1 MTGKYDAIK
10 AALKEPAMNAKM
22 FACRFGLEV
31 KKHRVLTNGRASR
44 YPYPVNL
51 RSRRHNLYLNSGFTD
66 DMLDFE
72 TEPVVGSKRAVR
84 HLKALEQIMIA
95 QLHEDERLWPLSMAP
110 APLYQN
116 DLEFLETD
124 FSKPWDQAN
133 HDYLGKKYGIAQEIL
148 GDVHV
153 NFSLD
158 NDLVKELYQRFY
170 TDRYTS
176 QTDFQNHLYFKLAQS
191 FYLYQW
197 LFTYLFGASPVT
209 EDMPQSFPDDLQ
221 LPVRSLR
228 CSNYGDDNL
237 ATEQVTYA
245 SLEEHFEQLQK
256 YIDNGNFYSLKE
268 FFGPVRMR
276 RHNHDNNDLMGILK
290 NGINYLEFRNFDLDP
305 LSRTGIS
312 DDTINFLELLLL
324 DSLVS
329 PLPDDLANRLV
340 EARKL
345 NNEVALQKAKDETDW
360 MKQAANELMLELQ
373 KFVEDFNAPREY
385 RMALTF
391 AQRRIDDP
399 SLTISG
405 QLADQ
410 LENGNLLSFGL
421 KVAND
426 RYTAN
431 IGYQHPLQALSDEY
445 SDDAQRLVRAA
456 IELGIHTRLEPTAI
470 ELSVGDHHET
480 YQPDSQF
487 DFSKGPREFVLNVFP
502 EAQAFQEEQ

>member
-170 TDRYTS
+170 TDRYPS

-456 IELGIHTRLEPTAI
+456 IELGIHTRLEQTAI

>member
-1 MTGKYDAIK
+1 
-10 AALKEPAMNAKM
+10 
-22 FACRFGLEV
+22 
-31 KKHRVLTNGRASR
+31 
-44 YPYPVNL
+44 
-51 RSRRHNLYLNSGFTD
+51 
-66 DMLDFE
+66 MLDFE

-124 FSKPWDQAN
+124 FSKPWDQVN

>member
-245 SLEEHFEQLQK
+245 SLEEHFEQLQR